1 MNIYYNNKQMPT
13 TNWKAKC
20 ISTDKQRRVAWAKYF
35 EELNRNHDQ
44 SVQRFI
50 KVKEVVETEA
60 TPQFIIDE
68 LKEMYDALKKEV
80 ECPICMEVIPHG
92 KIEITKC
99 GHKFCKDCYDK
110 LVATSNECAM
120 CRKQI
125 KWVPNQ

>member
-1 MNIYYNNKQMPT
+1 MPT
-13 TNWKAKC
+13 NRTNWKAKYESC
-20 ISTDKQRRVAWAKYF
+20 DRQRKVAWAKYF

-44 SVQRFI
+44 SVQRYI
-50 KVKEVVETEA
+50 KIKEVVETDA

-68 LKEMYDALKKEV
+68 LKDMYEKLKKEV
-80 ECPICMEVIPHG
+80 ECPICLEIIPHK

-99 GHKFCKDCYDK
+99 GHKFCKDCYDQM
-110 LVATSNECAM
+110 VATNNKCGI